1 MTWHAPVASHAIP
14 AIMHGIDALVLPSR
28 TTANWKE
35 QFRRVLVEAMACGV
49 PVIGSDSG
57 EIPHVIGDGGIV
69 YPEGDSDALA
79 NAIMQLVAHPQNYA
93 DYSQKARQRVQ
104 QHYTQQ
110 ALAQQYLQIYQQMLT
125 PAQTGQNPQQPQHN
139 NQYQYS

>member
-1 MTWHAPVASHAIP
+1 
-14 AIMHGIDALVLPSR
+14 
-28 TTANWKE
+28 
-35 QFRRVLVEAMACGV
+35 MACGV

-69 YPEGDSDALA
+69 YPEGNHPALVHA
-79 NAIMQLVAHPQNYA
+79 VRKLVDNPQIYA

-110 ALAQQYLQIYQQMLT
+110 ALASQYLQIYQQMLM
-125 PAQTGQNPQQPQHN
+125 PAQTAKSPSHPTQ
-139 NQYQYS
+139 